1 MAPGG
6 GGEGRSVEN
15 QQNTVVRNAQWYW
28 SISRGG
34 LLWAMRMSQAWPAVM
49 LDLSQHVSPGAEKI
63 RNTARD
69 DPPFSQGKTNT
80 MDRAVRTDQEGSWVV
95 RFSVLTAQLS
105 ESIKMAQT
113 RRF

>member
-34 LLWAMRMSQAWPAVM
+34 LLWAMRMSQAWPAVV
-49 LDLSQHVSPGAEKI
+49 LDLSQRVTPGEEMI

-69 DPPFSQGKTNT
+69 DPSLGMGETNT
-80 MDRAVRTDQEGSWVV
+80 MIRAARTDLVAFRS
-95 RFSVLTAQLS
+95 LTKPSGMDQGYRT
-105 ESIKMAQT
+105 IKNSGLYGM
-113 RRF
+113 